1 MANFPHLGA
10 WFHTLAKAGA
20 GFLYPPACPLCCRGV
35 SEDLG
40 AITGGFCLPCWEA
53 LVHSR
58 GAACLR
64 CGATIGPNLDPA
76 AGCSYCIQEH
86 FAFDRVFC
94 IGIYEDALRAACLR
108 AKQNGAE
115 PLAACL
121 ATSLWRKHE
130 ESLRQTPIDIVVG
143 IPQHW
148 LLRWVRPHHTA
159 DTLAAVLA
167 RRLQLPLGGHI
178 LKKVRW
184 TRFQVHLGLTERRVN
199 LKRAFAVTRP
209 REIAG
214 ATVLLV
220 DDILTTGT
228 TANEAAK
235 VLKKAGAARV
245 VVAVLAR
252 GLGRRASFDR

>member
-1 MANFPHLGA
+1 MSTFAHLST
-10 WFHTLAKAGA
+10 WLRTFAKAGA
-20 GFLYPPACPLCCRGV
+20 GFLYPPVCPLCSHDV
-35 SEDLG
+35 SEELA
-40 AITGGFCLPCWEA
+40 AITGGFCQACWDA

-76 AGCSYCIQEH
+76 AGCSYCNQEN

-94 IGIYEDALRAACLR
+94 IGVYEDALRAACLR

-115 PLAACL
+115 SLAATL
-121 ATSLWRKHE
+121 ATSLWLKHAAA
-130 ESLRQTPIDIVVG
+130 LRQTPIDVVVG

-167 RRLQLPLGGHI
+167 RRLQLPLGTHI
-178 LKKVRW
+178 LKKVRF
-184 TRFQVHLGLTERRVN
+184 TRFQMHLGLTERRTN
-199 LKRAFAVTRP
+199 LKRAFAVARP
-209 REIAG
+209 RAIAG

-252 GLGRRASFDR
+252 GLGRRAYVDR